1 MQFQYLKGTPMLRS
15 QHHQSVKIPTSKQ
28 FRLFNELLSKEIF
41 FTADTP
47 YRRPVR
53 IMLAILLLAFSIGAP
68 ARDLESIENIR
79 NTVQHYIKSHL
90 LQDKDSDYEIG
101 YLDQRLK
108 LDKCD
113 QPLEVFES
121 GSTRPVG
128 HSSLGVRCRGS
139 KMWKIHVPINIIRYT
154 EVLVLRQNLPRGSI
168 LQASDVETR
177 RLDISRL
184 SNGYF
189 TDKSEIQGKVLK
201 RNLRRGDILTSGM
214 LDIRKLVKRGDI
226 VTIMASSGTLAIRV
240 KGEALMDGRK
250 GDLIRV
256 KNHSSKREIQAV
268 VVATGMVKVSM

>member
-1 MQFQYLKGTPMLRS
+1 MLRL
-15 QHHQSVKIPTSKQ
+15 QTELGVKIPTSI
-28 FRLFNELLSKEIF
+28 LFGRFNGLLSKEIIF
-41 FTADTP
+41 NADTL
-47 YRRPVR
+47 YQRGWHAALV
-53 IMLAILLLAFSIGAP
+53 IILLLAFSIEAC
-68 ARDLESIENIR
+68 ARDYEPIKNIR
-79 NTVQHYIKSHL
+79 DTMQHYIKNNL
-90 LQDKDSDYEIG
+90 LPDKDSDYEIG
-101 YLDQRLK
+101 HLDQRLK

-113 QPLEVFES
+113 QPLEVFDL
-121 GSTRPVG
+121 GNTRLTG

-154 EVLVLRQNLPRGSI
+154 KVLVMRENLSRGSI
-168 LQASDVETR
+168 LQASDIETR

-189 TDKSEIQGKVLK
+189 TDKNQINGKVLK
-201 RNLRRGDILTSGM
+201 RSLRRGDILTNGM
-214 LDIRKLVKRGDI
+214 LDVRKLIKRGDI

-268 VVATGMVKVSM
+268 VVATGIVKVSM